1 MPKRIIAGTV
11 GVIALVSCFF
21 ASVHA
26 ILAIEDAH
34 STDVSALPWW
44 GIAAELLMCSM
55 ALGALVIG
63 FRFLDFAL
71 TGRNRGVGGR
81 WLRPMLLG
89 CGLFFPVFV
98 ASLAVGLNW
107 AYRMS
112 HGNQDQNAL
121 VALRIS
127 LFLGVAAA
135 VIGSGVLLRRAR
147 SRNDRIESRQLLK

>member
-11 GVIALVSCFF
+11 GAIALVACFF
-21 ASVHA
+21 ASLQV
-26 ILAIEDAH
+26 IVAIEDVH
-34 STDVSALPWW
+34 STDVVAAPWW
-44 GIAAELLMCSM
+44 AIAAELLMCSM
-55 ALGALVIG
+55 ALGTLVIG

-81 WLRPMLLG
+81 WLRPILLG

-98 ASLAVGLNW
+98 ASLAAGLNW
-107 AYRMS
+107 AYRMP

-127 LFLGVAAA
+127 LFLGIAAA
-135 VIGSGVLLRRAR
+135 VIASGVLLRKAR
-147 SRNDRIESRQLLK
+147 SRQ

>member
-1 MPKRIIAGTV
+1 MPEMPARIIAGTV
-11 GVIALVSCFF
+11 GVIALVACVF
-21 ASVHA
+21 AVVHA
-26 ILAIEDAH
+26 IAPIVDAH
-34 STDVSALPWW
+34 PPDVGALPWW
-44 GIAAELLMCSM
+44 AIAAELLMCSM

-71 TGRNRGVGGR
+71 TGRNRSVRGR
-81 WLRPMLLG
+81 WLRPILLG

-112 HGNQDQNAL
+112 HGNQDQNAF
-121 VALRIS
+121 VALKIS
-127 LFLGVAAA
+127 LSLGVAAA

-147 SRNDRIESRQLLK
+147 SRQ

>member
-1 MPKRIIAGTV
+1 MLEMPKRIIAGTV
-11 GVIALVSCFF
+11 GVIALAACFF

-26 ILAIEDAH
+26 IVPIEDAH
-34 STDVSALPWW
+34 STDVGALPWW
-44 GIAAELLMCSM
+44 AIAAKLLMCSM
-55 ALGALVIG
+55 ALSALVIG

-71 TGRNRGVGGR
+71 TGRNRGDGGR
-81 WLRPMLLG
+81 WLRPILLG

-107 AYRMS
+107 AQRMS

-135 VIGSGVLLRRAR
+135 VMGSGVLLRRAR
-147 SRNDRIESRQLLK
+147 SRQ